1 MLRKISSVAVLF
13 VLVILPA
20 IAMGGDGMPSGK
32 WWHNPRVS
40 AQMNLNKDEIR
51 RLDESFVK
59 SRRKLIDLKSNLEKQ
74 RFELENLL
82 EKKMLNE
89 AAVME
94 QFKKMESS
102 KNRLSTEYFRFLLQV
117 RKILGFERYQDL
129 KMRYKTFRQQK
140 RLRTQKHPGAN
151 PGQTGPGPRK

>member
-1 MLRKISSVAVLF
+1 MLRKLSSVVILF
-13 VLVILPA
+13 VLVILPT
-20 IAMGGDGMPSGK
+20 IALGAQGMPSGK
-32 WWHNPRVS
+32 WWHNPQVS
-40 AQMNLNKDEIR
+40 KQMNLNKDEIR

-82 EKKMLNE
+82 EKETLNE
-89 AAVME
+89 SAVME

-129 KMRYKTFRQQK
+129 KMKYKTFRQQK
-140 RLRTQKHPGAN
+140 KLRLQKHPGAN
-151 PGQTGPGPRK
+151 PGQRK